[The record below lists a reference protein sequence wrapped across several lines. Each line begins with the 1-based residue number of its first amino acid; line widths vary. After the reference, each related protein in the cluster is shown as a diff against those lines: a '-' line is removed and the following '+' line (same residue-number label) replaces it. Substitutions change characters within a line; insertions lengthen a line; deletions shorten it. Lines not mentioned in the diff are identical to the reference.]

1 MTRHEDINIPK
12 ISRGKT
18 IIKLLAVLLIPALII
33 AMPFFYGQGLVLE
46 NALTAIV
53 VLFISI
59 YATFFILNK

>member
-33 AMPFFYGQGLVLE
+33 AMPFFYGQGLVLQ
-46 NALTAIV
+46 NVLTAIV
-53 VLFISI
+53 ILFILI
-59 YATFFILNK
+59 YVTFFILNK

>member
-33 AMPFFYGQGLVLE
+33 AMPFFYGQGLVLQ
-46 NALTAIV
+46 NVLTAVV

>member
-1 MTRHEDINIPK
+1 MTRHEDINLPK

-46 NALTAIV
+46 NVLTAVV